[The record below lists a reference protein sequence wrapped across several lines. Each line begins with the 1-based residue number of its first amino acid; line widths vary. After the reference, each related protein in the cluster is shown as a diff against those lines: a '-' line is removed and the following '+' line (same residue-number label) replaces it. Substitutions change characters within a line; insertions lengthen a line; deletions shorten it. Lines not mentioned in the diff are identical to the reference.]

1 MTKRG
6 NGSPCS
12 ANIALKRF
20 LPRVNPPVVVKL
32 KVAGKVL
39 STQLALPRPF
49 HPVHRALVD
58 GEGVVVV
65 DDNLAEGAADGGFGF
80 RFILILFLIHLG
92 LTGITQ
98 VVDPLVFEKKCLR
111 IHSYFDVSPV
121 QWFNLGEEV
130 AIALYTLVIL
140 PSSRQWLLVR

>member
-32 KVAGKVL
+32 KVARKVL

-80 RFILILFLIHLG
+80 RLVLLLFLHLG
-92 LTGITQ
+92 LTGIAQ

-111 IHSYFDVSPV
+111 IYLCFDVFSAV
-121 QWFNLGEEV
+121 V
-130 AIALYTLVIL
+130 
-140 PSSRQWLLVR
+140 